1 MSQMQDEPKFAV
13 VPDLHWS
20 SQLETGDG
28 RMAQIDLELVEIL
41 TRLHA
46 TLSGSVSYS

>member
-1 MSQMQDEPKFAV
+1 MSQMKGEPEFQM

-28 RMAQIDLELVEIL
+28 RMDEIHVAFVEIL

-46 TLSGSVSYS
+46 TLSGSVSCS